1 MLEVKEIS
9 FFYLDRQVIIFIF
22 VTHIYLSQ
30 KWGIKKKSSF
40 GHLGGEA
47 LNIIEI
53 GKTYHL
59 EGTISTVIV

>member
-1 MLEVKEIS
+1 M
-9 FFYLDRQVIIFIF
+9 DRQVIIFIF